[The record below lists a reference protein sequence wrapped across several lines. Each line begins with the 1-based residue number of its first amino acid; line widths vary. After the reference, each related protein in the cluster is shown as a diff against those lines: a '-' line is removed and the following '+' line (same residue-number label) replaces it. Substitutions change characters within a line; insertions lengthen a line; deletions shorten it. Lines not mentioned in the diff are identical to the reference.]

1 MSTKPSENNGEND
14 NGALPDA
21 QVNSHDYIYSRIAA
35 ALRQDIR
42 EGKLPAGSRLPSAD
56 ALSERFQ
63 VNKGTVRRALAEL
76 TADGLI
82 YAVPAQGTYVS
93 DEPPSE
99 TRRRRTTALTVGLV
113 SQVLEG
119 AAFGPSDAEVLTG
132 LQDELVKR
140 NGTLILLPAPKALS
154 PAKLSEWIVQAHLDG
169 IIYLEAL
176 EPAVLRRMLQ
186 AGPPAVTVN
195 FRPRGQGVDSI
206 LVDNRGGARQAIEH
220 LYALGHRRLLV
231 ITGPLNLSAT
241 QERIDGVREA
251 MRAYGL
257 PESRVTM
264 VEGNFRRIGGFR
276 AMAAALKARTMGT
289 AVFCFND
296 EMAVGALQALHK
308 HSTLHVP
315 RDISVMGFDDISWAQ
330 ATNPPLTTVRV
341 DRAVMGRLAIERL
354 IARIGGRD
362 MAATATTVE
371 TSVVEREST
380 TAPRGRKA

>member
-1 MSTKPSENNGEND
+1 MTTKPPEPTGEPVNG
-14 NGALPDA
+14 GLPDA
-21 QVNSHDYIYSRIAA
+21 SANPHDYIYSRIAA
-35 ALRQDIR
+35 AVRQDIR
-42 EGKLPAGSRLPSAD
+42 DGKLPAGSRLPSAD

-76 TADGLI
+76 TGDGLI

-93 DEPPSE
+93 EEPPAES
-99 TRRRRTTALTVGLV
+99 RRRRASTLNVGLV

-186 AGPPAVTVN
+186 VGPPAVTVN

-231 ITGPLNLSAT
+231 ITGPRELTAT
-241 QERIDGVREA
+241 EERIDGVREA

-257 PESRVTM
+257 SEARVTM
-264 VEGNFRRIGGFR
+264 VEGNFRRVGGFR
-276 AMAAALKARTMGT
+276 AMAAALKAKQTGT

-308 HSTLHVP
+308 HSGLRVP
-315 RDISVMGFDDISWAQ
+315 RDYSVMGFDDISWAQ
-330 ATNPPLTTVRV
+330 ATNPPLTTIRV
-341 DRAVMGRLAIERL
+341 DKAVMGRLAIERL
-354 IARIGGRD
+354 IARIGGRE

-371 TSVVEREST
+371 TNLVEREST
-380 TAPRGRKA
+380 TPPRGRKA